1 MLENGTINRRGQVC
15 DSEEF
20 VNISLVDAIIIIPS
34 SIYYGQPTLNRRP
47 PVKDS
52 LRKNFFDCKT
62 VMNDT
67 YKSKE
72 KTVLNSVNDGRMN

>member
-1 MLENGTINRRGQVC
+1 MFENGTINRRGQVWE
-15 DSEEF
+15 SGEF
-20 VNISLVDAIIIIPS
+20 VNVSLVDAIM
-34 SIYYGQPTLNRRP
+34 YQVQLFAQPTLNRRP

-62 VMNDT
+62 AMNDI

-72 KTVLNSVNDGRMN
+72 KTVLNNVNDGRRN